1 MSAVA
6 ARVAQ
11 AVSAPKPGTQPTRIA
26 LIGSGQVAQALALHV
41 DRLQHC
47 GLVPWLEL
55 RGIANARG
63 QWRVPGGSWREALEE
78 AAAWPR
84 AASPSDPQPEIDADI
99 DLVIDATASDAV
111 ADCHARWLE
120 AGIAVVTANK
130 RGLGESTLRAAA
142 IERARR
148 AGARYGDSATVG
160 AGLGALRRLR
170 QFQRLGEPVDEI
182 AGVLSG
188 TLAWL
193 FDRFDGSRRL
203 STLAREAHARGYTEP
218 DPREDVAAR
227 DVARK
232 LRILA
237 RAAGLAVDS
246 DRVTIDPRLACGQG
260 PDPWRDIE
268 ALDGPLAGLLHERP
282 GIEAR
287 LAVVAR
293 ADRAGLRVG
302 IEWLHPI
309 DPLAARHGCDNAI
322 LIRSER
328 YRERPLILRGPG
340 AGPALT
346 AAALLD
352 DVLELA
358 GPRTAEVEGA
368 GAPGWAAATLSSG
381 SDPVCTDRP
390 PVRRCSRLDPG

>member
-6 ARVAQ
+6 ERVVAQPFASAPSERIRRVALLGCG
-11 AVSAPKPGTQPTRIA
+11 K
-26 LIGSGQVAQALALHV
+26 VAQALAMHV
-41 DRLQHC
+41 DRLHRS
-47 GLVPWLEL
+47 GLAGSLEL
-55 RGIANARG
+55 AFIANARG
-63 QWRVPGGSWREALEE
+63 QWQVPGGPWREVLEE
-78 AAAWPR
+78 AGAWPR
-84 AASPSDPQPEIDADI
+84 VPLAVDPRPEIGNDI

-111 ADCHARWLE
+111 ADCHAAWLH
-120 AGIAVVTANK
+120 AGIDVVTANK
-130 RGLGESTLRAAA
+130 RGLGGNAARAGA

-160 AGLGALRRLR
+160 AGLGAIRRLHQFR
-170 QFQRLGEPVDEI
+170 QLGEPVDEI

-193 FDRFDGSRRL
+193 FDHFDGTRPFSEL
-203 STLAREAHARGYTEP
+203 VREAHERGYTEP

-237 RAAGLAVDS
+237 RAAGLQTDT
-246 DRVTIDPRLACGQG
+246 DRVQVDPRLACGHG
-260 PDPWRDIE
+260 ADPWRDID
-268 ALDGPLAGLLHERP
+268 ALDGPLRTLLHERP
-282 GIEAR
+282 EGAR

-293 ADRAGLRVG
+293 ADRAGLR
-302 IEWLHPI
+302 IALEWLHPD
-309 DPLAARHGCDNAI
+309 DPLAARRGCDNVI

-328 YRERPLILRGPG
+328 YRERALLLRGPG

-352 DVLELA
+352 DVLDVA
-358 GPRTAEVEGA
+358 VVV
-368 GAPGWAAATLSSG
+368 S
-381 SDPVCTDRP
+381 
-390 PVRRCSRLDPG
+390 